1 MILELKNTVQK
12 TVMTGVMAAVLAVL
26 SQISIPL
33 PSGVP
38 ITLQTFAVALG
49 GYLLGPAFGSAAVG
63 VYLILGAIG
72 LPVFAGFSGGLG
84 SFVGITGGFLWSF
97 LPMALLCGLGARSGK
112 KAVSLAL
119 GLAGLAICHLAGCFQ
134 FAGVANAPFSA
145 AFFAASFP
153 FLVKDVIS
161 VALAYLAS
169 AAVAAALKKSWT
181 GGTV

>member
-1 MILELKNTVQK
+1 
-12 TVMTGVMAAVLAVL
+12 
-26 SQISIPL
+26 
-33 PSGVP
+33 
-38 ITLQTFAVALG
+38 
-49 GYLLGPAFGSAAVG
+49 
-63 VYLILGAIG
+63 
-72 LPVFAGFSGGLG
+72 
-84 SFVGITGGFLWSF
+84 
-97 LPMALLCGLGARSGK
+97 MALLCGLGARSGK

-134 FAGVANAPFSA
+134 FSGVANAPFSA

-169 AAVAAALKKSWT
+169 AAVAADLKKSWT